1 MNISKAKTVLIAVF
15 LGLNIFLI
23 YHLFLP
29 EWGGARDAFTRDEFR
44 RMENKLT
51 ENNYEVCISIPEE
64 MMSSSFLTVRPL
76 KADAEKIRKQF
87 FKAERVNR
95 IISDDK
101 ITFEGDGETLEI
113 SNNGFYRYLL
123 TKDNTMKDNLT
134 EEITPAEAVEIVE
147 DFLIRRGIDFKN
159 LKPDI
164 MHGDPA
170 QSCKMSYYQLFS
182 WIPLFSGH
190 LTVTVE
196 KGKVREVESCLLE
209 IVGQE
214 KRREMEV
221 LPVTMA
227 IMRLIE
233 EIGPAYRKRTITDI
247 DLGFY
252 SQEYNAEQ
260 WEVPPVW
267 RIIIDGT
274 DIYYVNAFTGY
285 IEPDGSAD

>member
-101 ITFEGDGETLEI
+101 ITFEGDGET
-113 SNNGFYRYLL
+113 
-123 TKDNTMKDNLT
+123 
-134 EEITPAEAVEIVE
+134 
-147 DFLIRRGIDFKN
+147 
-159 LKPDI
+159 
-164 MHGDPA
+164 
-170 QSCKMSYYQLFS
+170 
-182 WIPLFSGH
+182 
-190 LTVTVE
+190 
-196 KGKVREVESCLLE
+196 CLLYTSRC
-209 IVGQE
+209 V
-214 KRREMEV
+214 
-221 LPVTMA
+221 
-227 IMRLIE
+227 
-233 EIGPAYRKRTITDI
+233 
-247 DLGFY
+247 
-252 SQEYNAEQ
+252 
-260 WEVPPVW
+260 
-267 RIIIDGT
+267 
-274 DIYYVNAFTGY
+274 
-285 IEPDGSAD
+285 